1 MIVEMRTGATKKE
14 VDDVVQK
21 AKSLDLG
28 VQLNIGTDKTVV
40 AILGSNTGQIPT
52 DIFAVLPGVESVT
65 RIMKP
70 YKLAS
75 RAFRPK
81 DTKVEC
87 GGVEIGGERIV
98 VMAGPCA
105 VESEAQLMEA
115 AGAVKKAGASILRG
129 GAFKPRTSPFSF
141 QGLQKKGLELLAKAK
156 EKFGMPVVTEVVNPQ
171 DVEMVAS
178 YADMLQIGSRNM
190 QNFALLTDAG
200 KSGRPVVLKRGFS
213 CTITEWLTAA
223 DYLLAE
229 GNHQV
234 ILCERGI
241 RTFED
246 SVRFSLDI
254 SAIPVLKKNS
264 HLPVIVDPSHAA
276 GHYTLVPAIAKAAVA
291 AGADGLLIEVHPNPK
306 EALVDGLQSLSTSD
320 FTRLMEELT
329 SYRQSHRQIYRNSRG
344 GQGGVGN
351 IVYSST
357 ILSIRRVLPNFTA
370 IDTSAGYFKRC
381 ISFKVSLSAT
391 LIYSIF
397 ASGSFLIS
405 SVISRRM
412 TPASHSPCTASS
424 FASNKRTGKAPAPP
438 AAAPG

>member
-1 MIVEMRTGATKKE
+1 MIVEMRTGATKQE

-21 AKSLDLG
+21 AKSLELG

-40 AILGSNTGQIPT
+40 ALLGSNTGQIPT

-75 RAFRPK
+75 RAFRPQ
-81 DTKVEC
+81 DTRVDC

-105 VESEAQLMEA
+105 VESETQLMDA
-115 AGAVKKAGASILRG
+115 ARAVKKAGASILRG

-141 QGLQKKGLELLAKAK
+141 QGLQKKGLELLARARS
-156 EKFGMPVVTEVVNPQ
+156 EFGMPVVTEVVNPQ

-190 QNFALLTDAG
+190 QNFPLLTNAG
-200 KSGRPVVLKRGFS
+200 KSRRPVVLKRGFS

-229 GNHQV
+229 GNNQV
-234 ILCERGI
+234 VLCERGI

-246 SVRFSLDI
+246 SIRFSLDI
-254 SAIPVLKKNS
+254 SAIPVIKKNS
-264 HLPVIVDPSHAA
+264 HLPIIVDPSHAA
-276 GHYTLVPAIAKAAVA
+276 GHYSLVPAIAKAAVA

-320 FTRLMEELT
+320 FTRLMGELK
-329 SYRQSHRQIYRNSRG
+329 
-344 GQGGVGN
+344 
-351 IVYSST
+351 T
-357 ILSIRRVLPNFTA
+357 IAKSIGRY
-370 IDTSAGYFKRC
+370 I
-381 ISFKVSLSAT
+381 
-391 LIYSIF
+391 
-397 ASGSFLIS
+397 
-405 SVISRRM
+405 
-412 TPASHSPCTASS
+412 
-424 FASNKRTGKAPAPP
+424 
-438 AAAPG
+438 